1 MGAVSL
7 WRLLPPHTG
16 GIKYFFLP
24 PEVFRREVMT
34 VYITLN
40 EFLLLGTF
48 VLNLIRLLCDIY
60 KKK

>member
-1 MGAVSL
+1 MAVTSSAY
-7 WRLLPPHTG
+7 RRNQ
-16 GIKYFFLP
+16 IFLSSSGSF
-24 PEVFRREVMT
+24 FRREVMT

-48 VLNLIRLLCDIY
+48 VLNLIRLLRDIY

>member
-1 MGAVSL
+1 
-7 WRLLPPHTG
+7 
-16 GIKYFFLP
+16 
-24 PEVFRREVMT
+24 MT

-48 VLNLIRLLCDIY
+48 VLNLIRLLRDIY